1 MNRRTRVAEVS
12 PWDSL
17 SRRQMMEWT
26 AKSALGVSLM
36 PAVFPASSLAAPGSS
51 QAKSNGGGQ
60 AKHVIYLFMSGAMTH
75 LDTFDLKPGR
85 EVQGDTKPIATN
97 VSGMRIGDQLPLL
110 AKQTDKMAIIRSMY
124 TETGAHEPGRY
135 LMKTSYKQIATTRHP
150 AMGAWAQKMLG
161 RSNRTLP
168 DNVIIGGGARHP
180 AQGFLEPEYSPLP
193 IGDPDAGLQNT
204 TQPDYLTDKLF
215 SKRMELIDKFDKQ
228 FRTKYPQQQVKAYN
242 EFYDQAT
249 QLLKSEEIKAFDLNN
264 EKAEVREKYGLNKFG
279 QGCLLARRLVQ
290 NNVRFIEVEYGS
302 WDHHREIYDVFP
314 ERAAVLDQGMAA
326 LLEDLKSL
334 GLLDQTLVVLA
345 TEFGRKP
352 VINQNAGR
360 DHHPGAFS
368 CVLAG
373 GGVRGGRFYGESDE
387 DGHSAETDPV
397 APSDFNATIAHALGL
412 PLDKEIFSPAG
423 RPFKVADHG
432 KAVTE
437 LF

>member
-1 MNRRTRVAEVS
+1 
-12 PWDSL
+12 
-17 SRRQMMEWT
+17 MEWT
-26 AKSALGVSLM
+26 AKSALGVSL
-36 PAVFPASSLAAPGSS
+36 FPASALAAPANKASKAKPAAA
-51 QAKSNGGGQ
+51 AKSGGK

-85 EVQGDTKPIATN
+85 EVQGETTGIATN
-97 VSGMRIGDQLPLL
+97 VPGMKIGNWLPQL
-110 AKQTDKMAIIRSMY
+110 AKQTDKLAIIRSMY

-150 AMGAWAQKMLG
+150 AMGAWAQKLLG
-161 RSNRTLP
+161 RANQKLP
-168 DNVIIGGGARHP
+168 DNVVVSGGTRHP
-180 AQGFLEPEYSPLP
+180 SQGFLEPAYSPLP

-204 TQPDYLTDKLF
+204 EQPDYLTEKLF
-215 SKRMELIDKFDKQ
+215 ARRMSLIEKFDKQ
-228 FRTKYPQQQVKAYN
+228 FRTKYPQRQVNAYN

-249 QLLKSEEIKAFDLNN
+249 ELLKSDEIKAFDLNQ
-264 EKAEVREKYGLNKFG
+264 ESTEARERYGMNKLG

-302 WDHHREIYDVFP
+302 WDHHREIYDVLP
-314 ERAAVLDQGMAA
+314 DRAGVLDQALAA
-326 LLEDLKSL
+326 LLADLNSL
-334 GLLDQTLVVLA
+334 GLLDETLVVLA

-352 VINQNAGR
+352 VINQNVGR

-373 GGVRGGRFYGESDE
+373 GGIRGGRFYGESDE
-387 DGHSAETDPV
+387 DGQSAETDAV

-412 PLDKEIFSPAG
+412 PLEKEIFSPSG
-423 RPFKVADHG
+423 RPFKVANHG
-432 KAVTE
+432 HPVTE